1 MPLPPE
7 NRRHDRFRGTLT
19 VQVVSPATQTFGTL
33 YEISEGGA
41 FLEVSPLPPVGAAIS
56 VHVLVD
62 GERMVLPAE
71 VRYRLSTETGPRGL
85 EGVGV
90 SWEEVGSLER
100 EMIARLVER
109 AQAGKPL
116 RGEGTG

>member
-1 MPLPPE
+1 VAQPPE

-19 VQVVSPATQTFGTL
+19 VQVVGPATQTFGTL

-41 FLEVSPLPPVGAAIS
+41 FIEVSPLPPVGATIS
-56 VHVLVD
+56 VQVLID
-62 GERMVLPAE
+62 GERHTLYAQ
-71 VRYRLSTETGPRGL
+71 VRYRMATEAGPRGL

-90 SWEEVGSLER
+90 SWEAPGEGER
-100 EMIARLVER
+100 EVILRLVER

-116 RGEGTG
+116 RG

>member
-1 MPLPPE
+1 MVVAGPPE

-19 VQVVSPATQTFGTL
+19 VQVVSPDTHTFGTI

-41 FLEVSPLPPVGAAIS
+41 FLEVSPLPSVGVIIG
-56 VHVLVD
+56 VQVLVD
-62 GERMVLPAE
+62 CVRSSLPAE

-90 SWEEVGSLER
+90 AWQELSATDGELLG
-100 EMIARLVER
+100 RLIDR

-116 RGEGTG
+116 RG